1 MKTLI
6 ENVAESQVGYKN
18 KENSKHIGD
27 PEIER
32 MSKEQKDL
40 RLQIVKY
47 QNHEQIKQLRKS
59 RKKILKQMS
68 HKIKDPKEKLAD
80 DLVGE
85 IENAKMTQEC
95 SKQQKFYTLNT
106 KQSSL
111 CITNWDNV
119 YHNHK
124 RFRKNSRNI

>member
-1 MKTLI
+1 
-6 ENVAESQVGYKN
+6 
-18 KENSKHIGD
+18 
-27 PEIER
+27 

-59 RKKILKQMS
+59 RKKILKQIS

-85 IENAKMTQEC
+85 TENAKMTQEY